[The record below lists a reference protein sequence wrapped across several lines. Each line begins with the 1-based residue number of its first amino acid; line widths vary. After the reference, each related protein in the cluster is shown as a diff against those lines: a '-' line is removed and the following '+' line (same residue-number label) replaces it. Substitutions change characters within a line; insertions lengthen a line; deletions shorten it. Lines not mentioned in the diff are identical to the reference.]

1 MNACQRWRFEN
12 PSARPNT
19 QNLKNHQ
26 QHGAHLKR
34 QREFSRS
41 HLEDLVGAVLHEVF
55 IASDHQW
62 DRKKDKQKPHAS
74 LRKLVHSR
82 IKPITGTVFTYNSI
96 KLSNLR
102 PTKSPGGNIPS
113 ARENQPAPQTRLIQ
127 GDQNPRRLALRK
139 GWMRHKRKDGHM
151 TRISSSM
158 KSRTAAL
165 ALGLVL
171 GVAGLGVARTIQNS
185 TTAQKVGAASA
196 NNPPAT
202 LKLADPKEGPSSTSY
217 APIVKEVLPSV
228 VNISSSKVVKAND
241 DGMEQLQMDPMF
253 RQFFGQGG
261 MQAPKDRREKALGS
275 GVIVSPEGYILT
287 NNHVVDGATDVKITL
302 SDKREFKARV
312 VGADPKTDVAVLKID
327 ASNVTPLTIGD
338 SSKVEVGDV
347 AIAVGDPFGVGQ
359 TVTKGIISAK
369 GRGGLGIEDYEDFL
383 QTDAPIN
390 PGNSGGALVNDRG
403 ELIGI
408 NTAIISHGSGGSQGI
423 GFAVPANLARQ
434 VMDQI
439 LKNGKVVRAYLGILP
454 QDVTPSMAK
463 AFGEKEAKGVV
474 VSDVTPSSPAQEN
487 GIQRGDIILELNGK
501 PVTDSNQ
508 LRNSISMMPPGTG
521 VKLKTLRNGSE
532 RDVTV
537 KLGEMPTETAKLNS
551 QEEGGSKALDGVEV
565 SNLNPE
571 TAKELGLPSSTT
583 GVVVNGVDPS
593 SKMAESGL
601 RRGDVI
607 QEVNHQSVKNVSEF
621 QSALKKGG
629 DEPLLLVNRGG
640 RTLYVAA

>member
-1 MNACQRWRFEN
+1 MTERRSFI
-12 PSARPNT
+12 
-19 QNLKNHQ
+19 
-26 QHGAHLKR
+26 
-34 QREFSRS
+34 FS
-41 HLEDLVGAVLHEVF
+41 
-55 IASDHQW
+55 
-62 DRKKDKQKPHAS
+62 KP
-74 LRKLVHSR
+74 
-82 IKPITGTVFTYNSI
+82 
-96 KLSNLR
+96 
-102 PTKSPGGNIPS
+102 
-113 ARENQPAPQTRLIQ
+113 
-127 GDQNPRRLALRK
+127 
-139 GWMRHKRKDGHM
+139 
-151 TRISSSM
+151 
-158 KSRTAAL
+158 AA
-165 ALGLVL
+165 LVL
-171 GVAGLGVARTIQNS
+171 GVLL
-185 TTAQKVGAASA
+185 GAAGIGIAHTTQKAAS
-196 NNPPAT
+196 NPPAT
-202 LKLADPKEGPSSTSY
+202 VKVAEANEGPSKNSY
-217 APIVKEVLPSV
+217 APVVKNVLPSV
-228 VNISSSKVVKAND
+228 VNISSSKVVKASPEA
-241 DGMEQLQMDPMF
+241 GGQMDPLF
-253 RQFFGQGG
+253 RQFFGDEGG
-261 MQAPKDRREKALGS
+261 PFNDVPKDRREKSLGS

-287 NNHVVDGATDVKITL
+287 NNHVVDGATDVRVTL
-302 SDKREFKARV
+302 SDKREFGAKV
-312 VGADPKTDVAVLKID
+312 VGTDPKTDVAVLKID
-327 ASNVTPLTIGD
+327 GSNLKPITLGD
-338 SSKVEVGDV
+338 SSKVEVGDTAL
-347 AIAVGDPFGVGQ
+347 AIGDPFGVGQ
-359 TVTKGIISAK
+359 TVTMGIISAK
-369 GRGGLGIEDYEDFL
+369 GRGNLGIEDYEDFI

-403 ELIGI
+403 ELVGI
-408 NTAIISHGSGGSQGI
+408 NTAILSHGSGGSQGI

-463 AFGEKEAKGVV
+463 AFGAKEAKGVV

-583 GVVVNGVDPS
+583 GVVVNGVDPT

>member
-1 MNACQRWRFEN
+1 
-12 PSARPNT
+12 
-19 QNLKNHQ
+19 
-26 QHGAHLKR
+26 
-34 QREFSRS
+34 
-41 HLEDLVGAVLHEVF
+41 
-55 IASDHQW
+55 
-62 DRKKDKQKPHAS
+62 
-74 LRKLVHSR
+74 
-82 IKPITGTVFTYNSI
+82 
-96 KLSNLR
+96 
-102 PTKSPGGNIPS
+102 
-113 ARENQPAPQTRLIQ
+113 
-127 GDQNPRRLALRK
+127 
-139 GWMRHKRKDGHM
+139 MRNKRKDGHM
-151 TRISSSM
+151 TRILSSL

-185 TTAQKVGAASA
+185 TIAQKIGAASEK
-196 NNPPAT
+196 NPPAT

-228 VNISSSKVVKAND
+228 VNISTSKVVKAKD
-241 DGMEQLQMDPMF
+241 DALEQLQMDPMF

-261 MQAPKDRREKALGS
+261 AEVPKDRREKALGS

-287 NNHVVDGATDVKITL
+287 NNHVVDGATDVKVTL
-302 SDKREFKARV
+302 SDKREFKARI

-327 ASNVTPLTIGD
+327 ASNLAPLTIGD

-423 GFAVPANLARQ
+423 GFAVPANLARE

-454 QDVTPSMAK
+454 QDVTPTMAK
-463 AFGEKEAKGVV
+463 AFGEKDAKGVV
-474 VSDVTPSSPAQEN
+474 VGDVTPSSPAQEN

-501 PVTDSNQ
+501 PVNDSNQ
-508 LRNSISMMPPGTG
+508 LRNSISMMPPGTA

-537 KLGEMPTETAKLNS
+537 KLAEMPTETAKLNS

-571 TAKELGLPSSTT
+571 TAKELGLPSSTA

-640 RTLYVAA
+640 RTLYITA